1 MFCKS
6 GCTHELNEILFKNW
20 GLKMYMRHPIMVA
33 HIIVVQCIS
42 TPNSQGCS
50 VFAAKF
56 PDVSMLKNSKIQIL
70 LTFYCICKILS
81 CTIAVCTAVKIVI
94 QLIGIG
100 STLISIIIYA
110 WGPIFTSK
118 IVISCRRKV
127 AFSGHSITMWTR

>member
-1 MFCKS
+1 MSNVPGAMFIPGATFIPES
-6 GCTHELNEILFKNW
+6 RVLDFL
-20 GLKMYMRHPIMVA
+20 LRHPIMVA

-56 PDVSMLKNSKIQIL
+56 PDVSVEKFKNSNFAYFL
-70 LTFYCICKILS
+70 LHMQNIELHYCSLHCSKN
-81 CTIAVCTAVKIVI
+81 CAI

-110 WGPIFTSK
+110 
-118 IVISCRRKV
+118 
-127 AFSGHSITMWTR
+127 

>member
-1 MFCKS
+1 
-6 GCTHELNEILFKNW
+6 
-20 GLKMYMRHPIMVA
+20 MVA

-56 PDVSMLKNSKIQIL
+56 PDVSLLKNSKIQIL

-100 STLISIIIYA
+100 STLVSKELNHLAAILHVYA
-110 WGPIFTSK
+110 RDLNFMK
-118 IVISCRRKV
+118 
-127 AFSGHSITMWTR
+127 

>member
-1 MFCKS
+1 MMY
-6 GCTHELNEILFKNW
+6 ILSARFQLENW
-20 GLKMYMRHPIMVA
+20 NAPAWPDSARNLFSSAQLSSENFSSNSSLLVVLQILRHPIMVA

-56 PDVSMLKNSKIQIL
+56 PDVSLLKNSKIQIL

-94 QLIGIG
+94 QLI
-100 STLISIIIYA
+100 
-110 WGPIFTSK
+110 
-118 IVISCRRKV
+118 
-127 AFSGHSITMWTR
+127 